1 MIIIGGEENNLIRC
15 HPFIP
20 KEEDSYLSLSPNI
33 WDIEH
38 YSILLNPT
46 PVDNKYDNLLALH
59 NIILNGPEA
68 DWDAKDY
75 VIACLWDGKFGG
87 AVPTAQEITCN
98 MIPLVELA
106 PDIRDSGKCLFANKD
121 ADTDDGVVNAFV
133 CGVVHFATGY
143 DLATWGAAI
152 FTAGATG
159 VGGEVF
165 DGGITILKVGLK
177 NTLPN
182 IVKTLGRKVV
192 KDAVE
197 TIIAVPKLLKS
208 VVELVAKSPAK
219 LADMI
224 EGSIQ
229 ILKHGPEVAESAFN
243 TVKSWS
249 FDASKDALKGT
260 GNIEG
265 LRINK
270 RYRIFDSNIYE
281 GINPKKVY
289 EYFGDD
295 RVIQNIHIARKGFE
309 EEFKGIRI
317 SIGELDESS
326 GKIIHGIYDFNKQE
340 IILNVKHIDE
350 AGDRLKEFTII
361 HEHGHALV
369 DGVIFEEKFLVRMDR
384 LGITQPQ
391 RFTYLENF
399 FEFDDNLRM
408 YYNLKNSDE
417 VAASAFK
424 SNIGKHIYDANFNDE
439 IEKAIAAGYARSD
452 YIAKSLAETEK
463 FGFDDKNK
471 LILDLIDSKLPHL
484 KSQILKVKEIML
496 KNSGFTDS
504 KSYDDALLNVLDE
517 VKKLKG

>member
-1 MIIIGGEENNLIRC
+1 MVDNSYSLAVSDFIKDRCEDCKDVMIVGDDFVVPGYRRDISMFEGFLWWGDIKSKSIYTDQPYIKNSFKPLSEIEDLFKKKQDVEIIDSNTVACNSFSKLDDSTLIIIGGEENNLIRC

-165 DGGITILKVGLK
+165 DGGIAILKVGLK

-197 TIIAVPKLLKS
+197 TIIAVPKLLKG
-208 VVELVAKSPAK
+208 VVELVAKSPK
-219 LADMI
+219 L
-224 EGSIQ
+224 
-229 ILKHGPEVAESAFN
+229 
-243 TVKSWS
+243 
-249 FDASKDALKGT
+249 
-260 GNIEG
+260 
-265 LRINK
+265 
-270 RYRIFDSNIYE
+270 
-281 GINPKKVY
+281 
-289 EYFGDD
+289 
-295 RVIQNIHIARKGFE
+295 
-309 EEFKGIRI
+309 
-317 SIGELDESS
+317 
-326 GKIIHGIYDFNKQE
+326 
-340 IILNVKHIDE
+340 
-350 AGDRLKEFTII
+350 
-361 HEHGHALV
+361 
-369 DGVIFEEKFLVRMDR
+369 
-384 LGITQPQ
+384 
-391 RFTYLENF
+391 
-399 FEFDDNLRM
+399 
-408 YYNLKNSDE
+408 
-417 VAASAFK
+417 
-424 SNIGKHIYDANFNDE
+424 
-439 IEKAIAAGYARSD
+439 
-452 YIAKSLAETEK
+452 
-463 FGFDDKNK
+463 
-471 LILDLIDSKLPHL
+471 
-484 KSQILKVKEIML
+484 
-496 KNSGFTDS
+496 
-504 KSYDDALLNVLDE
+504 
-517 VKKLKG
+517 